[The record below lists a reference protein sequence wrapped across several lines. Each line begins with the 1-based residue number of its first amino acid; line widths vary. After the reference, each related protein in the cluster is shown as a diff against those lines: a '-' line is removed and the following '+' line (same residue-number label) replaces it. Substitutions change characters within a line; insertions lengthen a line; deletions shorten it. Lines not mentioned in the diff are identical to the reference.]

1 MVRFGIKSRSTFLP
15 AFAFAFRH
23 QFSRWFQRGA
33 PRTFSFPLRS
43 QAIQRGGGHDPL
55 ICFRCS
61 GFSLSLSAN
70 GARHLGVDKWSLSRQ
85 VLWERFALSGLRW
98 SCPCKTS
105 GQIHS
110 LSLSRLYLQT
120 KITEHFSRIRR
131 PRKNMLLISGV
142 PCYQGTL

>member
-15 AFAFAFRH
+15 AFAFAFCH
-23 QFSRWFQRGA
+23 QFLRWVQRRA
-33 PRTFSFPLRS
+33 PRTFSFPLCS
-43 QAIQRGGGHDPL
+43 QTVQRGGGHGPL
-55 ICFRCS
+55 IFFHCS
-61 GFSLSLSAN
+61 SFSLSLSAN

-105 GQIHS
+105 GPIHS
-110 LSLSRLYLQT
+110 LSLSLLYLQT

-131 PRKNMLLISGV
+131 LRKNTLLISGV
-142 PCYQGTL
+142 PCYQRTL